1 MENQYNDA
9 SFKLWRNILLV
20 NAFLGYCLFYVTRR
34 TCLYSMP
41 MLLQDTTLS
50 FNTEAFGLMNSTQMV
65 FYSVGKIICGILAD
79 KTRPKIIFTVGL
91 VLVGLINIS
100 FGFST
105 SVLMFIVLQALN
117 GLFQGCGWAPIAVL
131 IKRWYRPTELGTIWA
146 ILSATMNISSSVIP
160 LIMATL
166 SDYLHW
172 SRSFFIVGVTAI
184 LFSFVAYVSIK
195 DNPSEVCTE
204 TDINMKQKNNK
215 ALNSKVP
222 FIEIFKSE
230 FIWLMSLSYFIWSSV
245 KSGLEDWLQLYL
257 INERHFTKYQASF
270 GVMYFQFG
278 GLLACVSS
286 GIVSDKLMMKFEGK
300 MKSSPRLPVILFC
313 SAFIIVWLYLLHFV
327 KQDSLILINI
337 TSFFLGF
344 CCYGPYTLF
353 GLLVM
358 ENAPPGLSGSAHSL
372 ASAASTTGSVFAGYP
387 LTYFSNTY
395 GWNGVFIV
403 MAIVAIL
410 NSIILMYA
418 LTVDT
423 GKSKAE

>member
-1 MENQYNDA
+1 MDNHYNNA
-9 SFKLWRNILLV
+9 SFNLWRNILLV

-41 MLLQDTTLS
+41 MLLQDTALS

-131 IKRWYRPTELGTIWA
+131 IKRWYHPTELGTIWA

-172 SRSFFIVGVTAI
+172 SRSFIIVGVTAI
-184 LFSFVAYVSIK
+184 LYSVIAYVSIK
-195 DNPSEVCTE
+195 DNPSEVCIE
-204 TDINMKQKNNK
+204 TDINIKQKNNK

-257 INERHFTKYQASF
+257 INERHFSKYQDSHQHYFVLSWILLLWSLHTVWSSCDGKCSARFKRKCTQFSF
-270 GVMYFQFG
+270 GCFYNWQCFCWLSFH
-278 GLLACVSS
+278 VSFEHIWLEWRVYCHGNCCHFEFYNFDVRFNSGYREIES
-286 GIVSDKLMMKFEGK
+286 GIIRQYF
-300 MKSSPRLPVILFC
+300 
-313 SAFIIVWLYLLHFV
+313 LY
-327 KQDSLILINI
+327 K
-337 TSFFLGF
+337 
-344 CCYGPYTLF
+344 
-353 GLLVM
+353 
-358 ENAPPGLSGSAHSL
+358 
-372 ASAASTTGSVFAGYP
+372 
-387 LTYFSNTY
+387 
-395 GWNGVFIV
+395 
-403 MAIVAIL
+403 
-410 NSIILMYA
+410 
-418 LTVDT
+418 
-423 GKSKAE
+423 